1 MEVYGLAYSR
11 TGSFLWLVVR
21 GGSAY
26 IGQSLPVHEWRL
38 AVWAYAVEGCA
49 GRFSQYTRSG
59 VRPSAERGDLS

>member
-1 MEVYGLAYSR
+1 MVSDER
-11 TGSFLWLVVR
+11 WLR
-21 GGSAY
+21 LF
-26 IGQSLPVHEWRL
+26 GQSLPVHKWRL